1 LGEARQRAWL
11 VALLA
16 MRQAGWQQYRWRVPL
31 RGSGSY
37 NCPQW
42 RHFRCRHRVMGGSN
56 SDRPYCAGR
65 RPESEENP
73 SQEDPETAE
82 EDQETDEEDLMF
94 SLL

>member
-1 LGEARQRAWL
+1 
-11 VALLA
+11 
-16 MRQAGWQQYRWRVPL
+16 
-31 RGSGSY
+31 
-37 NCPQW
+37 
-42 RHFRCRHRVMGGSN
+42 MGGSN